1 MSESSRR
8 CRLRCGPYL
17 GEISALCFLHLP
29 PNFSHIPLL
38 LAGTGSQL
46 LLYDLE
52 KGRMVKSFHVFEG
65 IRVHGITCSPINGK
79 DRSLSSPLEFK
90 IALFGERRVKL
101 FKLCIETKLG
111 FEDHP
116 KESIHLVLFQLLP
129 KFSHWVLDVSFLKD
143 YANSVQEGSR
153 CLAIGCS
160 DNSVCIWDIL
170 QSTIDFEVRCP
181 DRCLLYS
188 MRLWGDKVEA
198 LLIASG
204 TIYNEIIV
212 WKVVPRNH
220 ASLRSPV
227 KDHVDLISSFDKG
240 FQVYNQQYEV
250 VHIGRLIGHEGSIFR
265 IAWSSDGSK
274 LISVSDDRSA
284 RLWEVHA
291 ERKEFDSSEEIHGS
305 HSIGHVLF
313 GHNARIWD
321 CSIYDSLIVTAGEDC
336 TCRVWGLDG
345 YQLKMIREHIGR
357 GIWRC
362 LYDPNSSLLVTA
374 GFDSALKAQQLQ
386 ASLFESSE
394 MHAEEVKE
402 ITGRTKIFTVRIP
415 HSSEHIGLMDS
426 KSEYVR
432 CLHFA
437 REDTLYVATNN
448 GYVYH
453 AKLSNNGDV
462 KWTEL
467 VQASEA
473 VPIVC
478 MDLLSRSSSNLSST
492 TEDWIAVGD
501 GKGHMTIVSIVGDG
515 CTPEVGLTFTWSAGL
530 QRQLLGTYWCK
541 SLGTR
546 FIFTSDPRGRL
557 RLWRLGQPL
566 QSLSLS
572 SMKSCDV
579 SLIAEFVSCFGI
591 RIMCLNASLGGEVL
605 VCGDLRGNL
614 VVFPLV
620 KDWLLG
626 TSVASEVISTLSY
639 FKGAHGISSV
649 CSISVAS
656 FSCSLVEICST
667 GGDACICYLEY
678 DTDRQNLEFIGMKQ
692 VKELSL
698 VRCVSDSTSCNELAS
713 GIYAIGFSS
722 TSFLIWNLM
731 TEAKVIQVA
740 CGGWRRPYSYY
751 LGDEPEMKNCF
762 AFVKDEVIYIHSCW
776 GADSER
782 KIYPQNLHLQFHGRE
797 MHSICFISA
806 EAQSGSEQI
815 LFSKSCWIATGCE
828 DGTVRLTSYDPCVD
842 EWSASKLLGE
852 HVGGSAVRSIC
863 FVSKMHT
870 IGADVTTM
878 SNGINRQNVTS
889 EDQEDFC
896 LLISVG
902 AKRVLTC
909 WKQNNRIRKFKE
921 EAIAIGPDNGTGGG
935 YKPSLGMSSSISFQW
950 LSTDMPTKYCS
961 TREIRENTDKEV
973 NASENIVVCDASYFS
988 ENSKTESK
996 SCLGDKF
1003 ENDWRYL
1010 AVTAFL
1016 VKVAYSRVAVCFVV
1030 VACSDATLTL
1040 RALLLPYRLWFDV
1053 ASLVPLSSPV
1063 LALQHV
1069 ITPMDNV
1076 ETGRV
1081 YLVISGSTDGS
1092 VAFWDLTESV
1102 ENFVR
1107 SVSNSQ
1113 VDKYIDCQKRP
1124 RTGRGSQGGRWWK
1137 ALGSGVYTKNPGDN
1151 SITARTIERTG
1162 KNMLN
1167 TAACGTPSKV
1177 TDSLRGTTA
1186 CTQPIYV
1193 ASLTEVNR
1201 VDSSLELC
1209 RIRPLHVLN
1218 NVHQS
1223 GVNCLHI
1230 SSIKNGSG
1238 SNFGYQYYVLSGGD
1252 DQALHC
1258 LLFDLQMVHS
1268 SQYSKKENQYIV
1280 HEISESETANNFIRY
1295 GQNQNYS
1302 IRFSYHH
1309 KVTSSHSSAVKG
1321 IWTDG
1326 CWVFST
1332 GLDQR
1337 IRCWLLDENG
1347 KLTERACLIISVP
1360 EPEALDARACGND
1373 CYQIIVAG
1381 RGMQMVEFSTTCG
1394 MDDGDL
1400 TGL

>member
-1 MSESSRR
+1 MGCYSPGFVDSWAGDFIKTVF
-8 CRLRCGPYL
+8 RLRDRGKARRHSWNSSLKDEAVRKPA
-17 GEISALCFLHLP
+17 GETRRPCRSQAGGAASGAGRTSEKSPPSVSFTFLLISLIFL
-29 PNFSHIPLL
+29 FS

-90 IALFGERRVKL
+90 IAVFGERRVKL

-111 FEDHP
+111 FKDHP

-240 FQVYNQQYEV
+240 FQFYSQQYEV

-305 HSIGHVLF
+305 HSIGRVLF

-345 YQLKMIREHIGR
+345 YQLKMIREHIRNTKGWVGCLSLTCIGVGAAKWAQGR

-374 GFDSALKAQQLQ
+374 GFDSALKAQQQLQ

-478 MDLLSRSSSNLSST
+478 MDLFSRSSSNLSST

-656 FSCSLVEICST
+656 FSCSLVEICS
-667 GGDACICYLEY
+667 
-678 DTDRQNLEFIGMKQ
+678 
-692 VKELSL
+692 
-698 VRCVSDSTSCNELAS
+698 
-713 GIYAIGFSS
+713 
-722 TSFLIWNLM
+722 
-731 TEAKVIQVA
+731 VIQVA

-776 GADSER
+776 GVDNVRGRYTHRICICNSMGER
-782 KIYPQNLHLQFHGRE
+782 CILYALFLQN
-797 MHSICFISA
+797 HSLV
-806 EAQSGSEQI
+806 Q
-815 LFSKSCWIATGCE
+815 SKSSFLNLVGLQQGVKME
-828 DGTVRLTSYDPCVD
+828 LYDPCVD

-852 HVGGSAVRSIC
+852 HVGGSARIER
-863 FVSKMHT
+863 
-870 IGADVTTM
+870 IL
-878 SNGINRQNVTS
+878 
-889 EDQEDFC
+889 C

-935 YKPSLGMSSSISFQW
+935 YKPSSGMSSSISFQW

-973 NASENIVVCDASYFS
+973 NAENIVVCDSSYFS

-1069 ITPMDNV
+1069 ITPMGNQPQV
-1076 ETGRV
+1076 IPTHGISPIL
-1081 YLVISGSTDGS
+1081 LVSLGCRQHGVLRSGP
-1092 VAFWDLTESV
+1092 L
-1102 ENFVR
+1102 
-1107 SVSNSQ
+1107 
-1113 VDKYIDCQKRP
+1113 
-1124 RTGRGSQGGRWWK
+1124 GG
-1137 ALGSGVYTKNPGDN
+1137 
-1151 SITARTIERTG
+1151 
-1162 KNMLN
+1162 
-1167 TAACGTPSKV
+1167 
-1177 TDSLRGTTA
+1177 
-1186 CTQPIYV
+1186 
-1193 ASLTEVNR
+1193 
-1201 VDSSLELC
+1201 
-1209 RIRPLHVLN
+1209 
-1218 NVHQS
+1218 
-1223 GVNCLHI
+1223 
-1230 SSIKNGSG
+1230 
-1238 SNFGYQYYVLSGGD
+1238 
-1252 DQALHC
+1252 
-1258 LLFDLQMVHS
+1258 
-1268 SQYSKKENQYIV
+1268 
-1280 HEISESETANNFIRY
+1280 
-1295 GQNQNYS
+1295 
-1302 IRFSYHH
+1302 
-1309 KVTSSHSSAVKG
+1309 
-1321 IWTDG
+1321 
-1326 CWVFST
+1326 
-1332 GLDQR
+1332 
-1337 IRCWLLDENG
+1337 
-1347 KLTERACLIISVP
+1347 
-1360 EPEALDARACGND
+1360 
-1373 CYQIIVAG
+1373 
-1381 RGMQMVEFSTTCG
+1381 
-1394 MDDGDL
+1394 
-1400 TGL
+1400 